1 MGASLPPNPNRRDH
15 LSMNLHRSEEQP
27 CHIMGILN
35 VTPDSFHE
43 QSRMATVEQA
53 VETAL
58 EMWQKGATWID
69 IGGESTRP
77 NAEYVSVEQ
86 ELQRVVPV
94 ITALR
99 LRNQTG
105 LLSIDTRRPEVA
117 RAALDAG
124 ADIIND
130 VSGLRDPEMVSLV
143 LEKQCGVCIMHM
155 QGEPQSMQK
164 KPSYDDCA
172 REVSTQLLETARGL
186 IAAGLPAELIVL
198 DPGIGFGK
206 LLEHNID
213 LLQRHELF
221 RGIEGFSLLWG
232 VSRKS
237 MIGQLTGHE
246 DPNQRLS
253 GTLAVAAMAY
263 YQGIDIVRVHDVQE
277 HVDLF
282 KVLNSID

>member
-1 MGASLPPNPNRRDH
+1 
-15 LSMNLHRSEEQP
+15 MNLHRSEEQP

>member
-1 MGASLPPNPNRRDH
+1 
-15 LSMNLHRSEEQP
+15 
-27 CHIMGILN
+27 
-35 VTPDSFHE
+35 
-43 QSRMATVEQA
+43 
-53 VETAL
+53 
-58 EMWQKGATWID
+58 
-69 IGGESTRP
+69 
-77 NAEYVSVEQ
+77 
-86 ELQRVVPV
+86 
-94 ITALR
+94 
-99 LRNQTG
+99 
-105 LLSIDTRRPEVA
+105 
-117 RAALDAG
+117 
-124 ADIIND
+124 
-130 VSGLRDPEMVSLV
+130 
-143 LEKQCGVCIMHM
+143 MHM

>member
-1 MGASLPPNPNRRDH
+1 MGASLPPNRNRRDH

-43 QSRMATVEQA
+43 QSRMTTVEQA

-77 NAEYVSVEQ
+77 NADYVSVEQ
-86 ELQRVVPV
+86 ELKRVVPV
-94 ITALR
+94 IEALR
-99 LRNQTG
+99 LRNETG

-124 ADIIND
+124 ADLIND
-130 VSGLRDPEMVSLV
+130 VSGLRDPEMVSLI

-155 QGEPQSMQK
+155 QGEPQSMQQ

-172 REVSTQLLETARGL
+172 QEVSTQLLETARGL

-237 MIGQLTGHE
+237 MIGQLTGHD

-263 YQGIDIVRVHDVQE
+263 YQGIDIVRVHDVEE
-277 HVDLF
+277 HIDLL

>member
-1 MGASLPPNPNRRDH
+1 MGASLPPNRNRRDH

-43 QSRMATVEQA
+43 QSRMTTVEQA

-58 EMWQKGATWID
+58 DMWQKGATWID

-77 NAEYVSVEQ
+77 NADYVSVEQ
-86 ELQRVVPV
+86 ELKRVVPV
-94 ITALR
+94 IEALR
-99 LRNQTG
+99 LRNETG
-105 LLSIDTRRPEVA
+105 LLSIDTRPPEVA

-124 ADIIND
+124 ADLIND
-130 VSGLRDPEMVSLV
+130 VSGLRDPEMVSLI

-155 QGEPQSMQK
+155 QGEPQSMQQ

-172 REVSTQLLETARGL
+172 QEVSTQLLETARGL
-186 IAAGLPAELIVL
+186 IAAGLPAKLIVL

-237 MIGQLTGHE
+237 MIGQLTGHD

-277 HVDLF
+277 HIDLL

>member
-130 VSGLRDPEMVSLV
+130 VSGLRDSEMVSLV

-253 GTLAVAAMAY
+253 GTLGVAAMAY

>member
-1 MGASLPPNPNRRDH
+1 MGASLPPNLNRRDH
-15 LSMNLHRSEEQP
+15 LSMSLHRTEEQP
-27 CHIMGILN
+27 CHIMGIVN

-43 QSRMATVEQA
+43 QSRRTTVEHA

-58 EMWQKGATWID
+58 GMWQKGATWID

-77 NAEYVSVEQ
+77 NADYVTVEQ

-99 LRNQTG
+99 LRNATG
-105 LLSIDTRRPEVA
+105 LISIDTRRPEVA

-124 ADIIND
+124 ADLIND

-143 LEKQCGVCIMHM
+143 LERQCGVCIMHM
-155 QGEPQSMQK
+155 QGDPQSMQE

-172 REVSTQLLETARGL
+172 VEVSTQLLETARGL
-186 IAAGLPAELIVL
+186 VAAGLPAEFIVL

-221 RGIEGFSLLWG
+221 RGIEGFSVLWG
-232 VSRKS
+232 ASRKS
-237 MIGQLTGHE
+237 MIGQITGHD

-253 GTLAVAAMAY
+253 GTLAVAATAY

-277 HVDLF
+277 HSDLF
-282 KVLNSID
+282 KVLHSID

>member
-1 MGASLPPNPNRRDH
+1 
-15 LSMNLHRSEEQP
+15 MNLHRSEEQP

-43 QSRMATVEQA
+43 QSRMTTVEQA

-77 NAEYVSVEQ
+77 NADYVSVEQ
-86 ELQRVVPV
+86 ELKRVVPV
-94 ITALR
+94 IEALR
-99 LRNQTG
+99 LRNETG

-124 ADIIND
+124 ADLIND
-130 VSGLRDPEMVSLV
+130 VSGLRDPEMVSLI

-155 QGEPQSMQK
+155 QGEPQSMQQ

-172 REVSTQLLETARGL
+172 QEVSTQLLETARGL

-237 MIGQLTGHE
+237 MIGQLTGHD

-263 YQGIDIVRVHDVQE
+263 YQGIDIVRVHDVEE
-277 HVDLF
+277 HIDLL

>member
-253 GTLAVAAMAY
+253 GTLGVAAMAH

>member
-1 MGASLPPNPNRRDH
+1 MGASLPPNRNRRDH

-43 QSRMATVEQA
+43 QSRMTTVEQA

-58 EMWQKGATWID
+58 DMWQKGATWID

-77 NAEYVSVEQ
+77 NADYVSVEQ
-86 ELQRVVPV
+86 ELKRVVPV
-94 ITALR
+94 IEALR
-99 LRNQTG
+99 LRNETG

-124 ADIIND
+124 ADLIND
-130 VSGLRDPEMVSLV
+130 VSGLRDPEMVSLI

-155 QGEPQSMQK
+155 QGEPQSMQQ

-172 REVSTQLLETARGL
+172 QEVSTQLLETARGL

-237 MIGQLTGHE
+237 MIGQLTGHD

-277 HVDLF
+277 HIDLL

>member
-253 GTLAVAAMAY
+253 GTLGVAAMAY

>member
-1 MGASLPPNPNRRDH
+1 MGASLPLNRNRRDH

-43 QSRMATVEQA
+43 QSRMTTVEQA

-77 NAEYVSVEQ
+77 NADYVSVEQ
-86 ELQRVVPV
+86 ELKRVVPV
-94 ITALR
+94 IEALR
-99 LRNQTG
+99 LRNETG

-124 ADIIND
+124 ADLIND
-130 VSGLRDPEMVSLV
+130 VSGLRDPEMVSLI

-155 QGEPQSMQK
+155 QGEPQSMQQ

-172 REVSTQLLETARGL
+172 QEVSTQLLETARGL

-237 MIGQLTGHE
+237 MIGQLTGHD

-277 HVDLF
+277 HIDLL

>member
-1 MGASLPPNPNRRDH
+1 MGASLPPNRNRRDH

-43 QSRMATVEQA
+43 QSRMITVEQA

-58 EMWQKGATWID
+58 DMWQKGATWID

-77 NAEYVSVEQ
+77 NADYVSVEQ
-86 ELQRVVPV
+86 ELKRVVPV
-94 ITALR
+94 IEALR
-99 LRNQTG
+99 LRNETG

-124 ADIIND
+124 ADLIND
-130 VSGLRDPEMVSLV
+130 VSGLRDPEMVSLI

-155 QGEPQSMQK
+155 QGEPQSMQQ

-172 REVSTQLLETARGL
+172 QEVSTQLLETARGL

-237 MIGQLTGHE
+237 MIGQLTGHD

-277 HVDLF
+277 HIDLL

>member
-1 MGASLPPNPNRRDH
+1 MGASLPLNRNRRDH

-43 QSRMATVEQA
+43 QSRMTTVEQA

-77 NAEYVSVEQ
+77 NADYVSVEQ
-86 ELQRVVPV
+86 ELKRVVPV
-94 ITALR
+94 IEALR
-99 LRNQTG
+99 LRNETG

-124 ADIIND
+124 ADLIND
-130 VSGLRDPEMVSLV
+130 VSGLRDPEMVSLI

-155 QGEPQSMQK
+155 QGEPQSMQQ

-172 REVSTQLLETARGL
+172 QEVSTQLLETARGL

-206 LLEHNID
+206 LLEHNIE

-237 MIGQLTGHE
+237 MIGQLTGHD

-277 HVDLF
+277 HIDLL

>member
-1 MGASLPPNPNRRDH
+1 MGASLPPNRNRRDH

-43 QSRMATVEQA
+43 QSRMTTVEQA

-77 NAEYVSVEQ
+77 NADYVSVEQ
-86 ELQRVVPV
+86 ELKRVVPV
-94 ITALR
+94 IEALR
-99 LRNQTG
+99 LRNETG

-124 ADIIND
+124 ADLIND
-130 VSGLRDPEMVSLV
+130 VSGLRDPEMVSLI

-155 QGEPQSMQK
+155 QGEPQSMQQ

-172 REVSTQLLETARGL
+172 QEVSTQLLETARGL

-237 MIGQLTGHE
+237 MIGQLTGH
-246 DPNQRLS
+246 DDSNQRLS

-277 HVDLF
+277 HIDLL

>member
-186 IAAGLPAELIVL
+186 VAAGLPAELIVL

>member
-1 MGASLPPNPNRRDH
+1 MGASLPPNRNRRDH

-43 QSRMATVEQA
+43 QSRMTTVEQA

-77 NAEYVSVEQ
+77 NADYVSVEQ
-86 ELQRVVPV
+86 ELKRVVPV
-94 ITALR
+94 IEALR
-99 LRNQTG
+99 LRNETG

-124 ADIIND
+124 ADLIND
-130 VSGLRDPEMVSLV
+130 VSGLRDPEMVSLI

-155 QGEPQSMQK
+155 QGEPQSMQQ

-172 REVSTQLLETARGL
+172 QEVSTQLLETARGL

-237 MIGQLTGHE
+237 MIGQLTGHD

-277 HVDLF
+277 HIDLL